1 MLLVGVC
8 KRNRGEFEAALIM
21 MNYSVF
27 FFFTY
32 VASDRFI
39 RDFFFIFLLFL
50 VDVKKRAAFR

>member
-27 FFFTY
+27 FFF
-32 VASDRFI
+32 
-39 RDFFFIFLLFL
+39 FFLRMSRVIGSYATFFLSFYY
-50 VDVKKRAAFR
+50 F